1 MKSLSELLP
10 DNVTNEFNDFL
21 EKEKLLII
29 SLFLIFAAFLIFP
42 FAYHG
47 NFETALQIIILGA
60 ILSSLYAVLALG
72 FSLIYGIAKM
82 FKLSLGGYY
91 VLGAYSM
98 YFLLET
104 VKISP
109 SVSLLKDFDGV
120 ILISLVILP
129 LILSLILFIFFWR
142 TLNKKEF
149 LLLVLAFIITVIG
162 IFVWAGGIVESLY
175 AGASTLLLSGTIW
188 YLELSN
194 RIVAIGTFLF
204 GLSILIFSVLG
215 LPTVYITLMII
226 AVLITASLAMLVDRY
241 ILDQVRSSH
250 VNTMIVTFSM
260 ALILQSIIQIVSF
273 PENGK
278 IMSQFGPEDRSLMS
292 IVPKASVNIFG
303 ALIDNIRIVSL
314 LAAIIACILLYL
326 FIWFSKM
333 GTALRAVSQDEE
345 AASLAGIDI
354 RKMTAIVS
362 GIGMGLIGFAAA
374 LTSSFSARPL
384 WNPFMG
390 WSVLIIAISVVTLG
404 GMGSLPG
411 SIIAAFIIGY
421 IEVIVSSIPEY
432 ASFSVVIPFV
442 VIILVLIFKPEGLL
456 GTKKELEG

>member
-1 MKSLSELLP
+1 MRNLSDILP
-10 DNVTNEFNDFL
+10 DNVVNEFNEFL
-21 EKEKLLII
+21 DKEKVLII
-29 SLFLIFAAFLIFP
+29 SLFLIFTGLFIFP
-42 FAYHG
+42 FVYHA

-60 ILSSLYAVLALG
+60 VLSSLYAVLALG

-91 VLGAYSM
+91 VLGAYCM

-109 SVSLLKDFDGV
+109 SLSILKDFDGV
-120 ILISLVILP
+120 ILLSLAFLPLLLSLVL
-129 LILSLILFIFFWR
+129 LIFFIR
-142 TLNKKEF
+142 ILNKKEF
-149 LLLVLAFIITVIG
+149 LLLMLAFFLSVLG
-162 IFVWAGGIVESLY
+162 IFTFVGGLVGSIY
-175 AGASTLLLSGTIW
+175 AGASTLLLGGAIW

-194 RIVAIGTFLF
+194 RTVAIITILFALAILLMSAF
-204 GLSILIFSVLG
+204 GL
-215 LPTVYITLMII
+215 PAVYITLLVLT
-226 AVLITASLAMLVDRY
+226 VLITASLALIVDRY
-241 ILDQVRSSH
+241 LLDQVRESH
-250 VNTMIVTFSM
+250 INTMIVTFSM
-260 ALILQSIIQIVSF
+260 ALLLQSVIQIVYF
-273 PENGK
+273 PENGS
-278 IMSQFGPEDRSLMS
+278 ILAQFGPEDRSLMS
-292 IVPKASVNIFG
+292 IIPKASVNIFG
-303 ALIDNIRIVSL
+303 ALIDNIRIISL
-314 LAAIIACILLYL
+314 LAAIIACIVLYL
-326 FIWFSKM
+326 FIWFSNM
-333 GTALRAVSQDEE
+333 GKALRAVSQDEE
-345 AASLAGIDI
+345 AASLAGIDV
-354 RKMTAIVS
+354 RKMTSLVS
-362 GIGMGLIGFAAA
+362 GIGMGLIAFAAA

-411 SIIAAFIIGY
+411 SIVAAFIIGY

>member
-411 SIIAAFIIGY
+411 SIVAAFIIGY